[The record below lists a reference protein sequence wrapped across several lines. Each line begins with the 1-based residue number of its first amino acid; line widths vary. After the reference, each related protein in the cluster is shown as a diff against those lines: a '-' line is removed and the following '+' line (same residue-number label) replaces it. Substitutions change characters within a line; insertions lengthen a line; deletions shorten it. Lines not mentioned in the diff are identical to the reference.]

1 MRAVL
6 EGIALFLGLC
16 AGFITAGGTFAL
28 ITVVGIVPR
37 MAGKT
42 HTGRVIRLYESAII
56 WGGSLGNICSLFDIT
71 FGMQAWM
78 LPIFGLSA
86 GMFVGCL
93 VMALAKTLNV
103 LPIFFLR
110 LRVTQGES
118 FQLVALGLGKFVGAM
133 IYFLWL

>member
-1 MRAVL
+1 MRVVL

-42 HTGRVIRLYESAII
+42 HTG
-56 WGGSLGNICSLFDIT
+56 SLGNICSLFDIT

-78 LPIFGLSA
+78 LPIFGLGA

-93 VMALAKTLNV
+93 VMALAETLNV